1 MVWQLRADC
10 IINFVISINPISKIC
25 QYVRSHLV
33 LGKRKGGGYDL
44 GVKGREPYSSEKES
58 SEKGE
63 GAFGGGD
70 GGGNLEQKSLIGQ
83 NESQLN

>member
-1 MVWQLRADC
+1 MATFEEYVGDILAKYLWDEEGGSRTDLSFC
-10 IINFVISINPISKIC
+10 SE
-25 QYVRSHLV
+25 QYSHLV
-33 LGKRKGGGYDL
+33 LGRRKGGGYDL

-70 GGGNLEQKSLIGQ
+70 GCGGGANLM
-83 NESQLN
+83 